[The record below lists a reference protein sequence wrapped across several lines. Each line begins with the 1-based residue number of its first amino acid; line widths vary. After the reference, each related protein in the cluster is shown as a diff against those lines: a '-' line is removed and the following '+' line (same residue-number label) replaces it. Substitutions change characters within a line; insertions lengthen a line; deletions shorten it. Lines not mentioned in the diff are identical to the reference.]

1 MRQKHNRQEHS
12 MAVVYIFAEHIRDLV
27 LAGKTVITVPED
39 ARISAAAWDLIKD
52 KQVEVKY
59 AAPEPDPV
67 PEEPPADEKK
77 AAAVQSGPSESSASE
92 KPSKRDVPDGTI
104 ADIRAQV
111 AKAISEIDEA
121 DIEIII
127 EKVLARLEQV
137 RGEPAQDT
145 PRQAIEDTAD
155 DDLVICRCEEITRG
169 EIKEAIRNGMT
180 TLSGIKRVTR
190 AGMGLCQGQTCQE
203 LVTRLL
209 AEELGVKPHEVEP
222 MTARGPVRP
231 LRMDVFANS

>member
-1 MRQKHNRQEHS
+1 MRQTHNQQEQL
-12 MAVVYIFAEHIRDLV
+12 MAAVYIFAETIRDLV
-27 LAGKTVITVPED
+27 LEGKTEITVPED

-52 KQVEVKY
+52 KQVKVHYISPE
-59 AAPEPDPV
+59 PEPDPEPTRAEEREAATV
-67 PEEPPADEKK
+67 EKAPPESTAP
-77 AAAVQSGPSESSASE
+77 E
-92 KPSKRDVPDGTI
+92 KPAERDDPDGTV

-121 DIEIII
+121 DVDIII
-127 EKVLARLEQV
+127 EKVLTRLAKVKDKPAQAAPEQV
-137 RGEPAQDT
+137 SDS
-145 PRQAIEDTAD
+145 TAD

-169 EIKEAIRNGMT
+169 EIKDAIRNGMT

-203 LVTRLL
+203 LVMRLL
-209 AEELGVKPHEVEP
+209 AEELGLKPDELEP
-222 MTARGPVRP
+222 ITARGPVRP